1 MSRLFTLTVKELR
14 QIFLSPIAYVFLAFF
29 VGFVNVMF
37 FRGFFLRGQATMA
50 VFFAWFPIAFSL
62 VLPAMVMRMWAEE
75 WRQGTMEFLLTSPL
89 ESWQIVGAKF
99 ISGATLVMLC
109 VLLTLLVPYTVAQY
123 GDLDPGPVWG
133 GYIGALL
140 MGGACL
146 AIAMFFSAFT
156 SDQVVSFL
164 LSMFVLLTL
173 VLIGMPFVQDELEPG
188 STFGRLAAIISPAT
202 HFESIGRGVID
213 IRDIFYY
220 GGITVFFLYLNTLVI
235 DLRRWR

>member
-37 FRGFFLRGQATMA
+37 FRWFFAAGQATMGL
-50 VFFAWFPIAFSL
+50 FFTWFPLAFSL

-99 ISGATLVMLC
+99 ISGATMVLLC
-109 VLLTLLVPYTVAQY
+109 VLLTLMVPYTVAHY

-133 GYIGALL
+133 GYIGAVL
-140 MGGACL
+140 MGCACL

-164 LSMFVLLTL
+164 LSTFVLMAL
-173 VLIGMPFVQDELEPG
+173 VLIGMSFVQSELEPG
-188 STFGRLAAIISPAT
+188 STFGRIAGIISPAT
-202 HFESIGRGVID
+202 HFDSIGRGVID
-213 IRDIFYY
+213 IRDVFYY
-220 GGITVFFLYLNTLVI
+220 GAVTVFFLFLNTLVI

>member
-1 MSRLFTLTVKELR
+1 MTRLFTLTFKELR
-14 QIFLSPIAYVFLAFF
+14 QIFLSPIAYVFIAFF
-29 VGFVNVMF
+29 VGFVAIMF
-37 FRGFFLRGQATMA
+37 FRGFFLRGQATMD

-99 ISGATLVMLC
+99 ISGAVLVTLC
-109 VLLTLLVPYTVAQY
+109 ILLTLLVPYTVARY

-133 GYIGALL
+133 GYIGAAL
-140 MGGACL
+140 MGVSCL

-156 SDQVVSFL
+156 SDQVVSL
-164 LSMFVLLTL
+164 LVGMFVLLAL

-188 STFGRLAAIISPAT
+188 STFGRIAAIISPAT

-213 IRDIFYY
+213 IRDLYY
-220 GGITVFFLYLNTLVI
+220 YFGITVFFLYLNTLVI